1 MLQRSLLSVHLV
13 VAKGSDQEHWS
24 APPRKD
30 PEQKFRRL
38 GSKHSGGNYTY
49 RRHSWWSE
57 APRIR
62 LRDRDERVNNLWGEL
77 AALNERLA
85 GGDPVFARK
94 RIDYLR
100 VRKEHWARIISAA
113 TEYDT
118 AITLAQLEA
127 ANRKVA
133 EALED
138 SGMRERAPVG
148 VLKRRL
154 VNLQADVAAAHE
166 RLHNT
171 EARLADNLA
180 RIHDLQSAKHVSTS
194 HEDATG

>member
-13 VAKGSDQEHWS
+13 VAKDGDQHEHWS

-49 RRHSWWSE
+49 RKHSWWSGKQKRPCLPLRHTGLMPGHRLQDRKVSSPKVVCAE
-57 APRIR
+57 APSIR

-100 VRKEHWARIISAA
+100 
-113 TEYDT
+113 
-118 AITLAQLEA
+118 
-127 ANRKVA
+127 
-133 EALED
+133 
-138 SGMRERAPVG
+138 
-148 VLKRRL
+148 
-154 VNLQADVAAAHE
+154 
-166 RLHNT
+166 
-171 EARLADNLA
+171 
-180 RIHDLQSAKHVSTS
+180 
-194 HEDATG
+194 